1 LLNVKLPKQQI
12 IYTLI
17 NIKIKMPLDNEN
29 MLQVIKDFPNQCKEA
44 LNLPRGISV
53 SGDIKNI
60 IVTGMGGSA
69 IGGDLLKTY
78 LHDSKIPIYV
88 NRDYKMPNF
97 VNEDSLVF
105 VVSYSGNTEETLS
118 AFEDAIDK
126 KAKIIGITSGGRLA
140 EDCKKVIKIP
150 AGLQPRAAL
159 GYLFFPMLGI
169 LHNTNLAIVKNQ
181 DLNEML
187 EILKDTEKFNDEGE
201 ALAKKLKEKIPIIY
215 ASDLLGAVA
224 FRWKTQ
230 INENAKMPA
239 FYNVFSEMNH
249 NEIASYQNM
258 DRKFVAIMI
267 RDKYDNERIKKRMDI
282 CKGIMEERTDVEEVH
297 TQGEG
302 LLARI
307 FSTIYLAD
315 FVSYY
320 LAIWNRVD
328 PSPVHIIENLKRKLV

>member
-1 LLNVKLPKQQI
+1 
-12 IYTLI
+12 
-17 NIKIKMPLDNEN
+17 
-29 MLQVIKDFPNQCKEA
+29 MLQVIKEFPKQCREA
-44 LNLPRGISV
+44 LNLPQGISA
-53 SGDIKNI
+53 SGNI
-60 IVTGMGGSA
+60 SNIVIAGMGGSA
-69 IGGDLLKTY
+69 VGGDLLKTY
-78 LHDSKIPIYV
+78 LRKTDIPVYV
-88 NRDYKMPNF
+88 NRDYKLPNF
-97 VNEDSLVF
+97 VNENTLVF
-105 VVSYSGNTEETLS
+105 AVSYSGNTEETLS
-118 AFEDAIDK
+118 AFRDAK
-126 KAKIIGITSGGRLA
+126 EKNAQIIGITSGGKLA
-140 EDCKKVIKIP
+140 EECEKIIKIP
-150 AGLQPRAAL
+150 SGLQPRASL

-169 LHNTNLAIVKNQ
+169 LHNTNIIRVKN
-181 DLNEML
+181 DELNEMMD
-187 EILKDTEKFNDEGE
+187 ILKKTDEFNSQGE
-201 ALAKKLKEKIPIIY
+201 ELSKKLKEKIPIIY
-215 ASDLLGAVA
+215 ASENLAPIA

-258 DRKFVAIMI
+258 DRKFVAILI

-328 PSPVHIIENLKRKLV
+328 PTPVDIIEGLKRKLG